1 MEVLGVIKK
10 MKEFECIRLFRT
22 GMNFSQIAKEL
33 DINRK
38 TVRRIVRRHEQLT
51 NELLTSPH
59 RESVEAI
66 TEKIVLERKYDTS
79 NRKARAF
86 TPEVN
91 QRMQELLRQE
101 EIKSQKLGSHKQYL
115 TAKQVHELLLEE
127 GFSISY
133 RTTAHYWANLKKKSP
148 ESFIRQEYNLG
159 ERVEFDF
166 GEVKLEINGVVQT
179 YHLAVFAAPASDYF
193 WAYLYTNQKRGVF
206 QEAHVR
212 FFEQLGGSYHEVVY
226 DNMRNVVSRFIGRH
240 EKQLNES
247 LVQLSL
253 YYGFNVNVTNCFSG
267 NEKGTVEGRVKKV
280 RQACFAKKYQFDSL
294 KEAREY
300 LHQQL
305 IDLNQNSRIEQEKQ
319 HLLPYRPPFE
329 IAQMAQL
336 KVNKYAMIQ
345 WQKKYYSVPDYLV
358 GHTIQIKVYEDFFIV
373 FANHKEVCRHQ
384 KIEDNQQ
391 YQLVIEHYL
400 NTFKKK
406 PGAIEHSLVL
416 KQNPDLNY
424 LYRQY
429 YKENPRKFIE
439 DLQLNIHLPHDQL
452 IERMRMKGQ
461 KVSNKTPEKAAQSL
475 GVLEATYEGL
485 TALNRLYG
493 LEESPC

>member
-1 MEVLGVIKK
+1 
-10 MKEFECIRLFRT
+10 MKEFECIRLYRT
-22 GMNFSQIAKEL
+22 GMNFSQIAREL

-38 TVRRIVRRHEQLT
+38 TVRKIVRRHEQLT
-51 NELLTSPH
+51 NELLTNPH
-59 RESVEAI
+59 SKSVEEI

-79 NRKARAF
+79 KRKARAF

-91 QRMQELLRQE
+91 QKMEELIHLE
-101 EIKSQKLGSHKQYL
+101 EIKSKKLGLHKQSL
-115 TAKQVHELLLEE
+115 TAKHVHELLLEE

-133 RTTAHYWANLKKKSP
+133 RTTAHYWSKLKKKSP
-148 ESFIRQEYNLG
+148 ESYIRQAYNLG

-166 GEVKLEINGVVQT
+166 GEVKLEIKGVVQT

-247 LVQLSL
+247 LIQLSL

-280 RQACFAKKYQFDSL
+280 RQACFAKKYQFESL
-294 KEAREY
+294 KEARDHLKQE
-300 LHQQL
+300 L
-305 IDLNQNSRIEQEKQ
+305 IRLNEKSLIEQEKQ

-329 IAQMAQL
+329 IAQIEQV

-358 GHTIQIKVYEDFFIV
+358 GHTLQIKVYEDFFIV

-391 YQLVIEHYL
+391 YRLVIGHFL

-416 KQNPDLNY
+416 KQNPDLDY

-439 DLQLNIHLPHDQL
+439 DLQLNITLPQEQIID
-452 IERMRMKGQ
+452 RMRIKGKMQ
-461 KVSNKTPEKAAQSL
+461 SNPMTEKAGNSL
-475 GVLEATYEGL
+475 GLLEATYEGL
-485 TALNRLYG
+485 SAINRLYG
-493 LEESPC
+493 LEERPC